1 MLTRE
6 LFLYLSR
13 QSSIRKWVETSESLK
28 KVTRRFVAGETLEE
42 ELAVCAR
49 LQQEGIFSSLDHLG
63 ENVNSLEEAAGSRD
77 AYLEALDQIGAR
89 GLPSTIS
96 LKLTQMGLDFSE
108 DACLENVR
116 ILVRR
121 ANKAGTR
128 IEIDMESTAYT
139 DRTLNLVERLADE
152 CGCIRAVIQ
161 AYLFRSAAD
170 IDRLNQLGIPVRL
183 CKGAY
188 HEPNSAAFADKREVD
203 RNYLKLMKTL
213 LDRGVYPAIAT
224 HDEDIQNEAQR
235 YRRERGYA
243 ADRFEFQMLYGIR
256 RDLQRRLV
264 SEGYRVRV
272 YVPYG
277 TAWYPYFMRRL
288 AERPANVGFL
298 LRNYF
303 K

>member
-1 MLTRE
+1 METAE
-6 LFLYLSR
+6 SSR
-13 QSSIRKWVETSESLK
+13 KLI
-28 KVTRRFVAGETLEE
+28 RRFVAGETLEDE
-42 ELAVCAR
+42 MAVCAR
-49 LQQEGIFSSLDHLG
+49 LQSEGIFSSLDHLG
-63 ENVNSLEEAAGSRD
+63 ENVTSLDEAAASRD
-77 AYLEALDQIGAR
+77 AYLEALDQITAR
-89 GLPSTIS
+89 GLSATIS
-96 LKLTQMGLDFSE
+96 VKLTQMGLDFSE

-116 ILVRR
+116 ALVRR
-121 ANKAGTR
+121 AKPAGTS

-139 DRTLNLVERLADE
+139 DRILKIVERLAGE

-170 IDRLNQLGIPVRL
+170 IERMNQMGIPVRL

-188 HEPNSAAFADKREVD
+188 HEPHSAAFADKKEVD

-213 LDRGVYPAIAT
+213 LDHGAYPAIAT

-235 YRRERGYA
+235 YRRERGIG
-243 ADRFEFQMLYGIR
+243 ADKFEFQMLYGIR

-264 SEGYRVRV
+264 GEGYRVRV

-288 AERPANVGFL
+288 AERPANAMFL
-298 LRNYF
+298 IRNFF

>member
-1 MLTRE
+1 ME
-6 LFLYLSR
+6 D
-13 QSSIRKWVETSESLK
+13 
-28 KVTRRFVAGETLEE
+28 

-49 LQQEGIFSSLDHLG
+49 LQQEGILSSLDHLG
-63 ENVNSLEEAAGSRD
+63 ENVTSLAEAGLSRD
-77 AYLEALDQIGAR
+77 AYLEALDQIAAR

-108 DACLENVR
+108 DAALENVR
-116 ILVRR
+116 ALVRR
-121 ANKAGTR
+121 AGEAATR

-139 DRTLNLVERLADE
+139 DRTLHVVEQLAHE

-170 IDRLNQLGIPVRL
+170 IDRMNQLGIPVRL

-188 HEPNSAAFADKREVD
+188 HEPHNAAFADKKEVD
-203 RNYLKLMKTL
+203 RNYLKLMKVL
-213 LDRGVYPAIAT
+213 LDRGTYPAIAT

-235 YRRERGYA
+235 YRRERGFG
-243 ADRFEFQMLYGIR
+243 ADKFEFQMLYGIR

-288 AERPANVGFL
+288 AERPANVMFL
-298 LRNYF
+298 LRNFF

>member
-1 MLTRE
+1 MLTRHFF
-6 LFLYLSR
+6 LFLSR
-13 QSSIRKWVETSESLK
+13 QVTIRKWVETSESMK
-28 KVTRRFVAGETLEE
+28 NVTRRFVAGEALDE
-42 ELAVCAR
+42 ELTVCAA

-63 ENVNSLEEAAGSRD
+63 ENVTSLDEAAASRN

-89 GLPSTIS
+89 KLPSTIS
-96 LKLTQMGLDFSE
+96 LKLTQMGLDLSE
-108 DACLENVR
+108 QACIENVR
-116 ILVRR
+116 ALIAR
-121 ANKAGTR
+121 AKQAGTR

-139 DRTLNLVERLADE
+139 ERTLKVVEQLADE

-161 AYLFRSAAD
+161 AYLFRSEAD
-170 IDRLNQLGIPVRL
+170 IDRLNLLGIPVRL

-188 HEPNSAAFADKREVD
+188 HEPHSAAFADKREVD

-213 LDRGVYPAIAT
+213 LDRGNYPAIAT
-224 HDEDIQNEAQR
+224 HDEDIQNDAQR
-235 YRRERGYA
+235 YRRERGFSS
-243 ADRFEFQMLYGIR
+243 DKFEFQMLYGVR

-288 AERPANVGFL
+288 AERPANVTFL